1 MQEEGAAVARVGE
14 DGGGGGELASLQ
26 PRPGS
31 LGRAVGRGDHPGG
44 GDEDTRA
51 ALARAAH
58 GR

>member
-1 MQEEGAAVARVGE
+1 MQEEGSAVARVWE
-14 DGGGGGELASLQ
+14 DGGGGELASLQ

-31 LGRAVGRGDHPGG
+31 LGRAVGSRHHPGG